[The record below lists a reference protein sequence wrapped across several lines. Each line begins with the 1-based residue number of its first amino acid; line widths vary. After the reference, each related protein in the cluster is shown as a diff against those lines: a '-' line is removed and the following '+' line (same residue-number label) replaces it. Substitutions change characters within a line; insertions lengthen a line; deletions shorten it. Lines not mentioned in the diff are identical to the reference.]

1 MKEMRPLALI
11 VDDDPAARNLLA
23 QLLDTLD
30 FSADLAADGEEALTR
45 IGQRDYDVILLD
57 IALPKV
63 SGIEVMEWL
72 LRNRPRL
79 LSKIIVVT
87 GLDVHEIRSLF
98 PAVHETLCK
107 PVLPG
112 RLREAVRSCAT
123 RRTADV
129 TRDDER
135 IMP

>member
-1 MKEMRPLALI
+1 MRPHALI
-11 VDDDPAARNLLA
+11 VEDDPAARNLLA
-23 QLLDTLD
+23 QLLDSLD
-30 FSADLAADGEEALTR
+30 FNADLAADGEEALTR
-45 IGQRDYDVILLD
+45 IGLRDYDVILLD

-98 PAVHETLCK
+98 PTVHETLSK

-112 RLREAVRSCAT
+112 RLREAVRSCAS
-123 RRTADV
+123 RRMADV
-129 TRDDER
+129 AREQLV
-135 IMP
+135 PE